1 MSKIKPKYLNREKNL
16 IEALE
21 SFENLSHEDQINLL
35 NLEYYCIEFGCY
47 TSDLDAVDFGKDFQ
61 KVPEPELDEIQEYES
76 ASFLSFREI
85 LCQ

>member
-1 MSKIKPKYLNREKNL
+1 M

-21 SFENLSHEDQINLL
+21 SFENLSHEDQIL
-35 NLEYYCIEFGCY
+35 NVEYYCIEFGCY
-47 TSDLDAVDFGKDFQ
+47 TSDLDAIDFGKDFQ
-61 KVPEPELDEIQEYES
+61 KVHEPELDEIQEYES

>member
-1 MSKIKPKYLNREKNL
+1 MSKIKPKYLKREKEL
-16 IEALE
+16 IAALE
-21 SFENLSHEDQINLL
+21 SFESLTHEDQIL

-47 TSDLDAVDFGKDFQ
+47 TSDLDAIDFGKDFQ
-61 KVPEPELDEIQEYES
+61 KVPGSHLEEIQEIES

>member
-1 MSKIKPKYLNREKNL
+1 MSKIKPKYLKREKES

-21 SFENLSHEDQINLL
+21 SFESLTHEDQIL
-35 NLEYYCIEFGCY
+35 NIEYYCIEFGCY
-47 TSDLDAVDFGKDFQ
+47 TSDLDAIDFGKDFQ
-61 KVPEPELDEIQEYES
+61 KVHEPDLEEIQEIES